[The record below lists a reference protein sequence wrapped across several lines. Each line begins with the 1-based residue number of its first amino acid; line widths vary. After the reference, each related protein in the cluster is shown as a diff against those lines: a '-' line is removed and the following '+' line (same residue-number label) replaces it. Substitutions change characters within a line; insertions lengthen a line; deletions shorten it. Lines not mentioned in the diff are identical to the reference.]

1 MAKADKS
8 IALAND
14 SAPPAK
20 SLFDR
25 VAEYLDA
32 NDWRY
37 RVERERSYFSMECRI
52 AETTVR
58 VVLNVTEGDQ
68 LNRILALSAYP
79 IFVPENRRAAVL
91 KAMNEINFALVSG
104 CFEMDP
110 ADGQIR
116 FRTSVESDTDIAQP
130 MIDRV
135 LNANLASAD
144 KHFAELM
151 SATFGAAG
159 PEGSNNVVTR
169 PADATL
175 Q

>member
-1 MAKADKS
+1 
-8 IALAND
+8 
-14 SAPPAK
+14 
-20 SLFDR
+20 
-25 VAEYLDA
+25 
-32 NDWRY
+32 
-37 RVERERSYFSMECRI
+37 
-52 AETTVR
+52 
-58 VVLNVTEGDQ
+58 
-68 LNRILALSAYP
+68 
-79 IFVPENRRAAVL
+79 
-91 KAMNEINFALVSG
+91 MNEINFALVSG

-151 SATFGAAG
+151 GATFAAAE